1 MDPYKVLIEVVKTAN
16 FTKAAEN
23 LYTSQPSISR
33 DIKRLEAR
41 YNVKIFEFTRPTIC
55 LTSDGEKILRY
66 ALQRENIEQELWHD
80 LKNDLN
86 IIAGSISIGSS
97 YTYGEQY
104 LSEKLIKVA
113 NEYPDLHVNA
123 YLMNSDT
130 VIDNVKHNIVDIG
143 IIEREIQDNT
153 LDLACI
159 SQDEMVLIYNRQI
172 GFDKNQVCY
181 VREQGSGT
189 RVYQEIGLTRLELHP
204 YLVEINSN
212 QVIVDMVKA
221 GKGFTVISK
230 SVLEK
235 EPKEVLASIELD
247 VFRNFYLTK
256 HKDKYVDNNLKAI
269 IDLFECQYY
278 NHETK
283 KE

>member
-1 MDPYKVLIEVVKTAN
+1 M
-16 FTKAAEN
+16 
-23 LYTSQPSISR
+23 
-33 DIKRLEAR
+33 
-41 YNVKIFEFTRPTIC
+41 
-55 LTSDGEKILRY
+55 EK
-66 ALQRENIEQELWHD
+66 
-80 LKNDLN
+80 
-86 IIAGSISIGSS
+86 
-97 YTYGEQY
+97 QY

-278 NHETK
+278 NDETK

>member
-1 MDPYKVLIEVVKTAN
+1 
-16 FTKAAEN
+16 
-23 LYTSQPSISR
+23 
-33 DIKRLEAR
+33 
-41 YNVKIFEFTRPTIC
+41 
-55 LTSDGEKILRY
+55 
-66 ALQRENIEQELWHD
+66 
-80 LKNDLN
+80 
-86 IIAGSISIGSS
+86 
-97 YTYGEQY
+97 
-104 LSEKLIKVA
+104 
-113 NEYPDLHVNA
+113 
-123 YLMNSDT
+123 
-130 VIDNVKHNIVDIG
+130 
-143 IIEREIQDNT
+143 
-153 LDLACI
+153 
-159 SQDEMVLIYNRQI
+159 MVLIYNRQI

-269 IDLFECQYY
+269 IDLFECHYY
-278 NHETK
+278 NDETK